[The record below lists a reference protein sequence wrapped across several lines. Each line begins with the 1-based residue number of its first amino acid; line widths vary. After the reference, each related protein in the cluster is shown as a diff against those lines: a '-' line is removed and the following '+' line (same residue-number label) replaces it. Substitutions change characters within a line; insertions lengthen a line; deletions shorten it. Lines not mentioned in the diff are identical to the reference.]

1 MSGENISKH
10 LILGGSL
17 WDFVGWY
24 DDDTKNLSDVTRWI
38 NRWVDIVLSNAWIP
52 KRKPLVLSWKPKIKR
67 INIDLAFEYV
77 IDKNQSHGNI
87 LVFINLETGEQV
99 DYNVSKIIEQTD
111 NYITFLWHVSTERE
125 REKRRKKLTK

>member
-17 WDFVGWY
+17 WDFVGWS

-38 NRWVDIVLSNAWIP
+38 NRWVDIVLSN
-52 KRKPLVLSWKPKIKR
+52 RKPLVLSWKPKIKR

-77 IDKNQSHGNI
+77 IDKNQSHDNI

>member
-17 WDFVGWY
+17 WDFVGWS

-77 IDKNQSHGNI
+77 IDKNQSHDNI
-87 LVFINLETGEQV
+87 LVFINCWTWNNSFVTWWIYRHPPERFL
-99 DYNVSKIIEQTD
+99 IE
-111 NYITFLWHVSTERE
+111 NIR
-125 REKRRKKLTK
+125 